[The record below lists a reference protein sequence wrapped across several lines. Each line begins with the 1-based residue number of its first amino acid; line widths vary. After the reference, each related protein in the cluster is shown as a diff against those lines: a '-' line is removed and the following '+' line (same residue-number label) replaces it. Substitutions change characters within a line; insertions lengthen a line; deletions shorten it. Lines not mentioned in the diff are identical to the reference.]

1 MQLHALHRLYEQR
14 MSIVTRPYK
23 ARGANVKRCRYCM
36 VNTHLCICDIK
47 PRITTSAAF
56 MLIMYDDEIL
66 KPSNTGRLIADLA
79 PDTSAYIW
87 SRLSPNETMLAQLND
102 PKYQPYVVFPGDY
115 ANGQQ
120 VVSAPLPNTDKIPLF
135 VLLDGSWS
143 QARKMFKKSRW
154 LHPFPVLSFSPENV
168 SRYKIRASALDNQLA
183 TAEVAALVY
192 ASLGELDNAKTMD
205 LWFDVFKEHYLT
217 GKMQRQ
223 LPQNGAKHALA
234 NWQTELAER
243 SED

>member
-1 MQLHALHRLYEQR
+1 MA
-14 MSIVTRPYK
+14 IVTRPYK

-36 VNTHLCICDIK
+36 VNSHLCICDLK
-47 PRITTSAAF
+47 PKIDTQAAF

-79 PDTSAYIW
+79 PDTTGYIW
-87 SRLSPNETMLAQLND
+87 SRLAPNEAMLAQLKN
-102 PKYQPYVVFPGDY
+102 PKYQPYVVFPGEY
-115 ANGQQ
+115 ATQQQ
-120 VVSAPLPNTDKIPLF
+120 VVCKPSIQQGKTPLF

-154 LHPFPVLSFSPENV
+154 LHQYPVLSFAPDTV
-168 SRYKIRASALDNQLA
+168 SRYKIRESALDNQLA

-192 ASLGELDNAKTMD
+192 ASLGEAKNAMTMD

-223 LPQNGAKHALA
+223 LPEQGARYALA
-234 NWQTELAER
+234 QWQNTNATAT
-243 SED
+243 S